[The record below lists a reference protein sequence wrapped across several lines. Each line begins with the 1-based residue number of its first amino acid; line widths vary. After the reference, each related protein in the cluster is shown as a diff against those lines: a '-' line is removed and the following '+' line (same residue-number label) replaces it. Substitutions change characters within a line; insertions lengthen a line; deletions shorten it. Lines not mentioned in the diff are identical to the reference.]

1 MKIRKNVMSMSLF
14 SAFVFSL
21 ASAEAGN
28 IKNNPFGLVYDG
40 AITQNEPGEIN
51 IHKVKYENK
60 GFTLVANVYT
70 PRKYDTKNKYKAIV
84 VAHPN
89 GGVKEQVAGLY
100 AQHLANLGY
109 ISIAFDAAYQGESSG
124 IPRNTDIPSARIE
137 DIRAA
142 ADFIQKYPGVDPNK
156 IGLLGICGGGGY
168 SLAVA
173 KTDKRFKAV
182 ATIAMFN
189 SGKVRRNGYMDSQL
203 DTIQERMEDAAL
215 ARQKEALTGEVEYV
229 PAPNPK
235 MTNEEIDKIP
245 TDLYREG
252 MYYYLKDYAHPYSSF
267 AYTKSSLLELMSFD
281 ATDQIE
287 LINQPLL
294 MITGSKADSKYM
306 TDEAILKATGTK
318 NKEEFVVDGAT
329 HIKMYY
335 VPEFVSKITD
345 KLALFFGE
353 NL

>member
-1 MKIRKNVMSMSLF
+1 MQFKTRLF
-14 SAFVFSL
+14 AAALGFSL
-21 ASAEAGN
+21 ALSGMTVEAAQMGQ
-28 IKNNPFGLVYDG
+28 NPFGLVYDG
-40 AITQNEPGEIN
+40 AITQNVEGQVN
-51 IHKVKYENK
+51 IHRVKYENK

-70 PRKYDTKNKYKAIV
+70 PKDYDPQRKYKAIV

-100 AQHLANLGY
+100 AQNLANLGY
-109 ISIAFDAAYQGESSG
+109 ITIAFDAAYQGESSG
-124 IPRNTDIPSARIE
+124 MPRNTDVPASRIE

-142 ADFIQKYPGVDPNK
+142 ASFIQRYPGVLPDK

-168 SLAVA
+168 ALAAA

-189 SGKVRRNGYMDSQL
+189 SGKVRRNGYMDSAL
-203 DTIQERMEDAAL
+203 DTMDERMAEASAAKQ
-215 ARQKEALTGEVEYV
+215 AEALTGQVEYV
-229 PAPNPK
+229 PAPDPN
-235 MTNEEIDKIP
+235 MSTAEIDKIS

-252 MYYYLKDYAHPYSSF
+252 MYYYLKDYAHPYATF
-267 AYTKSSLLELMSFD
+267 AYTKASLLDLMMFD
-281 ATDQIE
+281 ATDHLE

-294 MITGSKADSKYM
+294 LITGSKADSKYM
-306 TDEAILKATGTK
+306 SDEAFLKATGTN

-335 VPEFVSKITD
+335 VPEYVSKITD
-345 KLALFFGE
+345 KLELFFGK